1 MAYLD
6 VTTAREW
13 ARIAHREDD
22 PAIAIAA
29 DAAEAELEART
40 GWVVTADTERT
51 QWVESYPSEGRVLLR
66 RQPVTA
72 AEDAL
77 TSTALDLT
85 NINGLVYAEL
95 TGEETYPLTITLT
108 CGSGLAAIQPLLKAA
123 LLTRVTQLIAY
134 RGDDT
139 QAPASA
145 YWDNICAMMGKGI
158 G

>member
-1 MAYLD
+1 MAYTDLS
-6 VTTAREW
+6 TAREW

-22 PAIAIAA
+22 PAIDIAVA
-29 DAAEAELEART
+29 AAEAELEART
-40 GWVVTADTERT
+40 GWVVAPDTERT
-51 QWVESYPSEGRVLLR
+51 QWVESYPQEGRVLLR

-72 AEDAL
+72 AEDAA
-77 TSTALDLT
+77 TSTALDLID
-85 NINGLVYAEL
+85 INGVMYAEL
-95 TGEETYPLTITLT
+95 TGSETYPLTITLT
-108 CGSGLAAIQPLLKAA
+108 CGNGTGSLQPLLKAA
-123 LLTRVTQLIAY
+123 LLTRITQLIAY